1 MMVGTRIKEMMKDEK
16 FRETF
21 LNVLITNEDLYG
33 ALCEFNSYYSMLIH
47 MPTTSIER
55 VDSKFDILDEDNIY
69 INEEYFSVNDNY
81 RVLINYFYQKRLQ
94 IQSYAFKYNEKFID
108 DSIFSQDLIFAP
120 FVKTP
125 LTNKGYQDFSSYNL
139 SNDVSPWNYDAIYY
153 SGYTLTVLIQEYI
166 NYCHRH
172 HISIKHL
179 KNDLENIEKMALIQ
193 FHNSIATFE
202 VNEDYGSAI
211 ASLNRRINE
220 EEEIIKN
227 AIKSLNENKMTPEM
241 GIIALQGVSYL
252 SDKEIIL
259 LKKYLNRKD
268 VHKYIIENHLEDMS
282 KEEVCEYIIKS
293 VNNKAR

>member
-1 MMVGTRIKEMMKDEK
+1 MVGTRIKEMMKDEK

-125 LTNKGYQDFSSYNL
+125 LTNKGYQDF
-139 SNDVSPWNYDAIYY
+139 
-153 SGYTLTVLIQEYI
+153 
-166 NYCHRH
+166 
-172 HISIKHL
+172 
-179 KNDLENIEKMALIQ
+179 
-193 FHNSIATFE
+193 
-202 VNEDYGSAI
+202 
-211 ASLNRRINE
+211 
-220 EEEIIKN
+220 
-227 AIKSLNENKMTPEM
+227 
-241 GIIALQGVSYL
+241 
-252 SDKEIIL
+252 
-259 LKKYLNRKD
+259 
-268 VHKYIIENHLEDMS
+268 
-282 KEEVCEYIIKS
+282 
-293 VNNKAR
+293 